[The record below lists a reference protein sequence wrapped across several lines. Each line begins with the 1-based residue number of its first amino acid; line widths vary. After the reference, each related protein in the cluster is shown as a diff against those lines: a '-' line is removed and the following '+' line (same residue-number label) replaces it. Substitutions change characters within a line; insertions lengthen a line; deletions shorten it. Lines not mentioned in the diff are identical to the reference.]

1 MVIFIREIKMKKVLS
16 TIAVAGMLASSATF
30 ASAASMDDMSGMMA
44 CSASCTTEY
53 MQCVAAANQLTS
65 DPAMAMSQIKS
76 NMMASTECGNAA
88 MACSS
93 SCK

>member
-1 MVIFIREIKMKKVLS
+1 MKQVLS
-16 TIAVAGMLASSATF
+16 TLAVAGMLASSATF
-30 ASAASMDDMSGMMA
+30 ATAASMSDMMA
-44 CSASCTTEY
+44 CSASCSTEY